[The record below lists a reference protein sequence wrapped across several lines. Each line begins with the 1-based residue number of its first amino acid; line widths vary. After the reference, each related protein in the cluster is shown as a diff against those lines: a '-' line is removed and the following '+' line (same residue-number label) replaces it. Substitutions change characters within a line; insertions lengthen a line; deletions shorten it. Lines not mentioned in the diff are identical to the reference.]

1 MNIIDQI
8 KSEGASITAATR
20 NRFGMMVA
28 TGHLSDAQASYG
40 YSLIEATTPKF
51 TRYENEAIAEQKSAK
66 SAAKAE
72 ARKAVGFE
80 IGQTVTALDADC
92 DERTGQIVAITRH
105 SHIWVTIEDE
115 HGRCDVQVN
124 EVEEV

>member
-1 MNIIDQI
+1 MSDH
-8 KSEGASITAATR
+8 E
-20 NRFGMMVA
+20 
-28 TGHLSDAQASYG
+28 TGHVLAGKFDEDCPECQALLSRLLA
-40 YSLIEATTPKF
+40 
-51 TRYENEAIAEQKSAK
+51 NAEQKSAK